1 MIPSINSRHTI
12 KSWEEQMSF
21 PNREA
26 IKILIELF
34 PEIKKCAD
42 LVIDEGKLDQDIARA
57 KELFAAKTRGGL
69 Q

>member
-1 MIPSINSRHTI
+1 
-12 KSWEEQMSF
+12 MSF